1 MKLSE
6 VIDWKR
12 VPVTGSEEDEIVVGY
27 VGEGSPIGVIVAGV
41 HGDEALWGSWAIQ
54 LFLDSEEHTELS
66 GSLRV
71 LPVANPSAMRAD
83 ARNSPLDEKDMN
95 RSFPGSV
102 EGSSTERVAHTISEN
117 VLNESDVVVDLHG
130 GGSWC
135 VNAFAFQSKGFEE
148 LAHAFEPPFLVD
160 YTSRG
165 GTLSEYCASN
175 GAQVVGVEMGGRS
188 CDEKQWAQHLAHG
201 LRRVLGDAGV
211 LEIEPIHSSH
221 EPIKVSS
228 LNVINSDKPGL
239 FMPTIRESGVGKVVP
254 GGTMLGRLH
263 DPSTFE
269 VLEEYLAPFSVTGV
283 LLLRPTLTWVEDGSM
298 MYVLGEVNDG

>member
-1 MKLSE
+1 MKLSD
-6 VIDWKR
+6 IIKWKR
-12 VPVTGSEEDEIVVGY
+12 VPVTGSNEDEIVVGY
-27 VGEGSPIGVIVAGV
+27 VGEGGPIGVIVAGV

-54 LFLDSEEHTELS
+54 IFMDSVEHTELI
-66 GSLRV
+66 GSLRI
-71 LPVANPSAMRAD
+71 LPVANTYAMRAD
-83 ARNSPLDEKDMN
+83 ARNSPLDEKDLN

-102 EGSSTERVAHTISEN
+102 EGSSTERVAYTISEN
-117 VLNESDVVVDLHG
+117 VLEGADVVVDLHG

-175 GAQVVGVEMGGRS
+175 GARVVGVEMGGRC
-188 CDEKQWAQHLAHG
+188 CDEELWAHRLARG
-201 LRRVLGDAGV
+201 LKRVLGDAGV
-211 LEIEPIHSSH
+211 LEIEPIQSSH
-221 EPIKVSS
+221 EPIKVSG

-239 FMPTIRESGVGKVVP
+239 FMPSIRESGVGKVVP
-254 GGTMLGRLH
+254 GGTLLGRLH

-269 VLEEYLAPFSVTGV
+269 VLEEYLTPFSVTGV
-283 LLLRPTLTWVEDGSM
+283 LLLRPTLTWVESGSM
-298 MYVLGEVNDG
+298 MYVLGEVNDD